1 MDFHP
6 VEDII
11 VQYDDAIDNN
21 SLQIDSQPKID
32 YKNIR
37 QKRRGTKNKKIKID
51 DEEGGDHKTYE
62 CSGMMD
68 KECEIKES
76 KSVALKKV
84 EFEAVSPS
92 KLAYEIMARS

>member
-6 VEDII
+6 AGDII

-21 SLQIDSQPKID
+21 SFQINNPPKID
-32 YKNIR
+32 YSSIR
-37 QKRRGTKNKKIKID
+37 QKRRGIKNKKVKMD
-51 DEEGGDHKTYE
+51 EEEGGDHKTYE
-62 CSGMMD
+62 CSGLRD

-76 KSVALKKV
+76 KSVSLKKN

-92 KLAYEIMARS
+92 KLA